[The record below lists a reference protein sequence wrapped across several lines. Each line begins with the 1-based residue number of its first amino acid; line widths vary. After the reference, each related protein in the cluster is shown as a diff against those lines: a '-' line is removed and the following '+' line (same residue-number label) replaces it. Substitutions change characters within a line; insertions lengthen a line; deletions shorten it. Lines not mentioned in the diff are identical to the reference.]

1 MKQVFISKS
10 LSKNTESKKIYGYEF
25 SGKQTRSSKD
35 ALGLVV
41 C

>member
-1 MKQVFISKS
+1 MKQVFISTS
-10 LSKNTESKKIYGYEF
+10 LSKNTESKKIYWYEF
-25 SGKQTRSSKD
+25 LGKQTRSSKD